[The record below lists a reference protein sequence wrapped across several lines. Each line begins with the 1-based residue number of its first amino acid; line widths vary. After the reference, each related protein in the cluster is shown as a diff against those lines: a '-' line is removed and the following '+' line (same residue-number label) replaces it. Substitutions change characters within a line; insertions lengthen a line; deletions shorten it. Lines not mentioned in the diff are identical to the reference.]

1 MFCALSRSVIRNV
14 QNHEIFTES
23 KEWVIE
29 VILFGSYLQAFIFD
43 FGQMLMNIRSLKNLQ
58 NHENFETFEF
68 GADYDI
74 TAARTKVIRCLRIK
88 KILQRNSYVDDLLDH
103 HILCDLSKE

>member
-1 MFCALSRSVIRNV
+1 MFCALSRSVIRND
-14 QNHEIFTES
+14 QSHEIFTES

-43 FGQMLMNIRSLKNLQ
+43 FGQMLLNIRSLTNLQ

-74 TAARTKVIRCLRIK
+74 TAARTKVIRCLRIRK
-88 KILQRNSYVDDLLDH
+88 SY
-103 HILCDLSKE
+103 KETLMSMIY